1 MAHKRKPEA
10 SAREALMAMAIEGVK
25 NGVYTGPKHA
35 ATELGVSEST
45 LKKRLNGRKS
55 RAQAREAQ
63 QQLTRQE
70 EKALVDWISQ
80 ATAAGNPVPHPYV
93 KEMAEEIRKS
103 REGERGEFLR
113 PLGTTWMEAFL
124 GRHPQLRTKL
134 SKAIEGSRVRD
145 VTREQILNF
154 NREFRHT
161 IKEKDIKS
169 ENIYNCDET
178 GTILSLFQS

>member
-1 MAHKRKPEA
+1 MDFP
-10 SAREALMAMAIEGVK
+10 SYG
-25 NGVYTGPKHA
+25 
-35 ATELGVSEST
+35 
-45 LKKRLNGRKS
+45 S
-55 RAQAREAQ
+55 RQ
-63 QQLTRQE
+63 
-70 EKALVDWISQ
+70 SC
-80 ATAAGNPVPHPYV
+80 HPYA

-103 REGERGEFLR
+103 REGEREESLR

-161 IKEKDIKS
+161 IKKNAS
-169 ENIYNCDET
+169 
-178 GTILSLFQS
+178 

>member
-1 MAHKRKPEA
+1 
-10 SAREALMAMAIEGVK
+10 
-25 NGVYTGPKHA
+25 
-35 ATELGVSEST
+35 
-45 LKKRLNGRKS
+45 
-55 RAQAREAQ
+55 
-63 QQLTRQE
+63 
-70 EKALVDWISQ
+70 
-80 ATAAGNPVPHPYV
+80 
-93 KEMAEEIRKS
+93 MAEEIRKS
-103 REGERGEFLR
+103 REGEREESLR

-178 GTILSLFQS
+178 STILSLFQS